1 VFAIL
6 AVLLAAISLAP
17 LSPTAVRAS
26 TDLTIGGWAVIT
38 AANGDHVRLRETPG
52 PSYPV
57 IGRYPEGTTVGVLDG
72 PFTADEDGSLW
83 YQIAV
88 DGLSGFMAADYLA
101 PADGGEPA
109 SDEFPADSSVVVTGT
124 AVIVNTNGDGI
135 RCRAEP
141 STGAEIL
148 YRYVEGD
155 VVELRGDAV
164 DGWQPV
170 LCAGQAGYVAAEFV
184 GNGDSPDTG
193 TDSGMGLI
201 RGTNGDGVRCR
212 ADASLD
218 ASIIVLLYEGD
229 EVPLRDALEGDW
241 QPVTCAGQPGF
252 VYSLYLGPLDDGSGG
267 SGDANSDLE
276 AGETAVVTGTNG
288 DGVRLRAHAGFD
300 GAVITVVG
308 EDRRV
313 EVRPGSTGDWVAVSY
328 NGSDGF
334 IHMDYLARAASDGG
348 VSDPGDVGAG
358 DHAMATDNVRL
369 RAEASM
375 SGEVLAVVAAST
387 VLVVTGALRDGF
399 YPVDWDGLDGWMYA
413 DYLAWTDAP
422 VTPRETGVGGD
433 AGSAPGTAGGRAMI
447 DYAMNYLGF
456 PYVYATHG
464 PNTFDCSGFTYWV
477 VLHTLG
483 IDIGAGTW
491 LQWVEGRP
499 VAYGELQPGD
509 LVFFQNTFTWGLSHV
524 GIYIG
529 NNQFIHAENEQTGV
543 RISSLTSPY
552 YSTRW
557 YGARRVT

>member
-1 VFAIL
+1 MNGKRHDFFRRVFAIL
-6 AVLLAAISLAP
+6 AVLLAMISLAP
-17 LSPTAVRAS
+17 LSPAGAGAS

-57 IGRYPEGTTVGVLDG
+57 LGRYPEGTAVEVLDG
-72 PFTADEDGSLW
+72 PFTADDDGSLW
-83 YQIAV
+83 YQVAV
-88 DGLSGFMAADYLA
+88 DGLSGYMAADYLA

-109 SDEFPADSSVVVTGT
+109 LDEAAADASPVVTGT

-141 STGAEIL
+141 GTSAEIL

-155 VVELRGDAV
+155 IVDLRGDAV

-170 LCAGQAGYVAAEFV
+170 LCTGQAGYVATEFV
-184 GNGDSPDTG
+184 GIGDSPDTG

-212 ADASLD
+212 AGADTDAD
-218 ASIIVLLYEGD
+218 IIVVLAEGT
-229 EVPLRDALEGDW
+229 EVPLRGSLGGDW

-252 VYSLYLGPLDDGSGG
+252 VYSLYVGPLDDGSGG
-267 SGDANSDLE
+267 SGDDTGGDSNSVLE

-308 EDRRV
+308 EGRPV

-334 IHMDYLARAASDGG
+334 IHMDYLARGGSGGDDGG
-348 VSDPGDVGAG
+348 SGGGSGAIDSG

-369 RAEASM
+369 RTEASM

-387 VLVVTGALRDGF
+387 VVVVTGTASDGF

-413 DYLAWTDAP
+413 DFLAWTDAP
-422 VTPRETGVGGD
+422 VTPRETGVGGE
-433 AGSAPGTAGGRAMI
+433 AGIDPGTADGRTVI
-447 DYAMNYLGF
+447 DYAMNYLGY
-456 PYVYATHG
+456 PYVYAT
-464 PNTFDCSGFTYWV
+464 
-477 VLHTLG
+477 
-483 IDIGAGTW
+483 
-491 LQWVEGRP
+491 
-499 VAYGELQPGD
+499 
-509 LVFFQNTFTWGLSHV
+509 
-524 GIYIG
+524 
-529 NNQFIHAENEQTGV
+529 
-543 RISSLTSPY
+543 
-552 YSTRW
+552 
-557 YGARRVT
+557 